1 MSSLKDKL
9 SSFAE
14 DLHEY
19 VNIRFSLGRLKTAEK
34 VSVLAGRLMAGM
46 VLAFM
51 AGIFLILVS
60 IAGAI
65 VVGKWLDNQWLGF
78 LIVAAFYL
86 LIGII
91 VWLARGP
98 LIQLPVMN
106 SIIHQLFAEDEED
119 QKHASAE
126 K

>member
-1 MSSLKDKL
+1 MSSLKEKL

-60 IAGAI
+60 IAAAI
-65 VVGKWLDNQWLGF
+65 VVGKWFDNQWLGF

-119 QKHASAE
+119 QKHASTE

>member
-19 VNIRFSLGRLKTAEK
+19 INIRFSLGRLKTAEK
-34 VSVLAGRLMAGM
+34 LSILAGRLMAGM
-46 VLAFM
+46 VLAFT
-51 AGIFLILVS
+51 AGLFLILVS
-60 IAGAI
+60 IALAI

-106 SIIHQLFAEDEED
+106 SLIHQLFAEDEED
-119 QKHASAE
+119 QKHASTE

>member
-34 VSVLAGRLMAGM
+34 VSLLAGRLMAGM
-46 VLAFM
+46 VLAFT

-60 IAGAI
+60 IAAAI

-86 LIGII
+86 LIGIV

-106 SIIHQLFAEDEED
+106 SLIHQLFAEDEED

>member
-19 VNIRFSLGRLKTAEK
+19 INIRFSLGRLKTAEK
-34 VSVLAGRLMAGM
+34 LSILAGRLMAGM
-46 VLAFM
+46 VLAFT
-51 AGIFLILVS
+51 AGLFLILIS
-60 IAGAI
+60 IALAI

-106 SIIHQLFAEDEED
+106 SLIHQLFTEDEED
-119 QKHASAE
+119 QKHASIE

>member
-60 IAGAI
+60 IAAAI

-119 QKHASAE
+119 QKHASTE

>member
-91 VWLARGP
+91 IWLARGP

>member
-46 VLAFM
+46 VLAFT

-60 IAGAI
+60 IAAAI

-86 LIGII
+86 LIGIV

-106 SIIHQLFAEDEED
+106 SLIHQLFAEDEED

>member
-119 QKHASAE
+119 QKHASTE

>member
-91 VWLARGP
+91 IWLARGP

-119 QKHASAE
+119 QKHASTE

>member
-9 SSFAE
+9 SSLAE
-14 DLHEY
+14 DLHDY

-46 VLAFM
+46 VLAFT

-60 IAGAI
+60 IAAAI

-106 SIIHQLFAEDEED
+106 SLIHQLFAEDEED